1 MHAIPILRYVRIS
14 PCPGRLKPAEGSG
27 FALSSD
33 AAYRQIVARPEQYA
47 PGRLGQAGDNRCPE
61 WIEMRRAPDDSEIL
75 AAGLRRRLNSLPMS
89 FWVYKKAIDLFFA
102 LLLLPG
108 LLFCM
113 LILLV
118 LNPLRNPGP
127 MFFRQ
132 TRVGLNGEHFTI
144 LKFRTVEN
152 PGTEMQLSPTQKS
165 RLNRLG
171 AFMRDTR
178 VDEVP
183 QILNV
188 LKGEM
193 SMIGPRPEQ
202 VTLYLQYSAIK
213 PRFALRQMVKPG
225 ITGLAQLKH
234 GYTDTVTG
242 AARKLN
248 WDLLYLKRMGFG
260 METFLVWW
268 TFRFVMAGLG
278 KVFWRKLTE
287 PFRMRPY

>member
-1 MHAIPILRYVRIS
+1 
-14 PCPGRLKPAEGSG
+14 
-27 FALSSD
+27 
-33 AAYRQIVARPEQYA
+33 
-47 PGRLGQAGDNRCPE
+47 
-61 WIEMRRAPDDSEIL
+61 MRRAPDDSEIL
-75 AAGLRRRLNSLPMS
+75 AARLRRRLNSLPLS

-202 VTLYLQYSAIK
+202 VTLYLQYSAVK

-287 PFRMRPY
+287 PFRMRSY

>member
-1 MHAIPILRYVRIS
+1 
-14 PCPGRLKPAEGSG
+14 
-27 FALSSD
+27 
-33 AAYRQIVARPEQYA
+33 
-47 PGRLGQAGDNRCPE
+47 
-61 WIEMRRAPDDSEIL
+61 MRRAPDDSEIL